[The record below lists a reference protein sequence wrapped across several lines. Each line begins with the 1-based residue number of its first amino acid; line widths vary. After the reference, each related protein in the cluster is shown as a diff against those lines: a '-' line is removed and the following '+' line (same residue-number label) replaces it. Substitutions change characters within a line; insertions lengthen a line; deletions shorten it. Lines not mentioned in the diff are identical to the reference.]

1 MFMKLEYIMKTFGKL
16 NIISALYALVLVVQI
31 QPIANINRI
40 FRITN
45 WSVTTVYMLIAMFNL
60 IIFVISS
67 IVFLF
72 ITRKYLSQVK
82 LRFLLTLSWVPYYVI
97 ITLVYNYFTPIIVRG
112 EGPGPVVGLLFIVI
126 FISYPFYIAF
136 INLTSTHSWW

>member
-1 MFMKLEYIMKTFGKL
+1 MKLEYIMKTFGKL
-16 NIISALYALVLVVQI
+16 NIISALYALVLVIQI
-31 QPIANINRI
+31 QPMANINRI

-45 WSVTTVYMLIAMFNL
+45 WSISAVYMLIAMFNL
-60 IIFVISS
+60 IILIIST

-82 LRFLLTLSWVPYYVI
+82 LRFLLTLLWIPYYVI
-97 ITLVYNYFTPIIVRG
+97 ITLIYNSFTPIIVRG

-126 FISYPFYIAF
+126 FLSYPFYIAF
-136 INLTSTHSWW
+136 INLISSHS

>member
-16 NIISALYALVLVVQI
+16 NIISALYALVLVIQI
-31 QPIANINRI
+31 QPMANINRI

-45 WSVTTVYMLIAMFNL
+45 WSFSTVYMLIAIFNI
-60 IIFVISS
+60 IIFIIST

-72 ITRKYLSQVK
+72 FTRKYLSQVK
-82 LRFLLTLSWVPYYVI
+82 LRFLLTLLWIPYYVI
-97 ITLVYNYFTPIIVRG
+97 ITLIYNLFSPITIRG

-126 FISYPFYIAF
+126 FLSYPFYIAF
-136 INLTSTHSWW
+136 INLNSSHS

>member
-1 MFMKLEYIMKTFGKL
+1 MKLEHIIKTFGKL
-16 NIISALYALVLVVQI
+16 NIISALYALILVIQI

-45 WSVTTVYMLIAMFNL
+45 WSVSAVYIVIAMFNI
-60 IIFVISS
+60 IIFIIST
-67 IVFLF
+67 IAFLL

-82 LRFLLTLSWVPYYVI
+82 LRFLLMLLWIPYYVV
-97 ITLVYNYFTPIIVRG
+97 ITLIYNFFTPIIVKG

-126 FISYPFYIAF
+126 FLSYPFYIAF
-136 INLTSTHSWW
+136 INSISTRS

>member
-1 MFMKLEYIMKTFGKL
+1 MKLEQSIKTFGKL
-16 NIISALYALVLVVQI
+16 NIISALYALILVIQI

-45 WSVTTVYMLIAMFNL
+45 WSVSAVYILIAMFNL
-60 IIFVISS
+60 IIFIIST

-72 ITRKYLSQVK
+72 ITKKYLSQVK
-82 LRFLLTLSWVPYYVI
+82 LRFLLMLLWIPYYVV
-97 ITLVYNYFTPIIVRG
+97 ITLIYNFFTPIIVKG

-126 FISYPFYIAF
+126 FLSYPFYIAF
-136 INLTSTHSWW
+136 INSISTR